1 MKIRPVGAELSHAE
15 GRKDRHDEANS
26 RLSQFCEKR
35 LNMRYYQNE
44 MTSLTSQIQRSIT
57 VLNRQQFAQR
67 EIDYV
72 TCTYFIIRPLLRK
85 K

>member
-57 VLNRQQFAQR
+57 ILNLQQFAQR
-67 EIDYV
+67 EIDCMSLV
-72 TCTYFIIRPLLRK
+72 HIS
-85 K
+85 